1 MRKTRIS
8 FFAACL
14 VLFVA
19 AHLWSFKTAP
29 WNGNA
34 VFDDAQ
40 QAVKYLKVLAIGHPF
55 AAAWWFPP
63 ENTVVESLFTY
74 YLWPW
79 FSLFGYSALTDE
91 AASMALWCVTFLFTL
106 LLTDLLCESYV
117 VTAVVA
123 LVFTFLPFAFIYS
136 FIAFNYEMAPM
147 FAVMSLYFLHRGS
160 NWSLAVGGIA
170 AGLCLWSSV
179 LGQQYIVALA
189 LCAPL
194 YVKQWRKGL
203 VALAGF
209 AASAAPIVIYMLFHW
224 TDYTYHASTRWNPT
238 LDLRRI
244 WDTFFVIPTHSYF
257 LPDALLIPLP
267 YYALLITGAAVA
279 LWKKRFDIV
288 LLATI
293 PVAGVF
299 ATGGPYVEHRLLMAI
314 PFWIILIGFGFN
326 LLGQYRTTLIL
337 AVVVVAMG
345 VIPSAHYIYA
355 KAKDTTSISAFDPR
369 RTITSP

>member
-1 MRKTRIS
+1 M
-8 FFAACL
+8 
-14 VLFVA
+14 
-19 AHLWSFKTAP
+19 
-29 WNGNA
+29 
-34 VFDDAQ
+34 FDDAQ
-40 QAVKYLKVLAIGHPF
+40 RAVADMKARAIGHPF
-55 AAAWWFPP
+55 AAAWWFPAD
-63 ENTVVESLFTY
+63 NWCVESLFFY

-79 FSLFGYSALTDE
+79 FSLFGYSVITDE

-117 VTAVVA
+117 VTSVVA

-136 FIAFNYEMAPM
+136 FVAFNYGMTPT
-147 FAVMSLYFLHRGS
+147 FAVMSLYFLNRGS
-160 NWSLAVGGIA
+160 NWSLVVGGIA

-189 LCAPL
+189 LCAPF
-194 YVKQWRKGL
+194 YWRQWRKGL
-203 VALAGF
+203 VVFAGF
-209 AASAAPIVIYMLFHW
+209 SVAAAPIVSYMIFHW

-238 LDLRRI
+238 LDLTRI

-267 YYALLITGAAVA
+267 YYVLLITGAVVA

-299 ATGGPYVEHRLLMAI
+299 VTGGPYVEHRLLMAI
-314 PFWIILIGFGFN
+314 PFWIILIGFGVN
-326 LLGQYRTTLIL
+326 VILNGGDALLIRHRIIRNAALTVRSAGAAIII
-337 AVVVVAMG
+337 AMG
-345 VIPSAHYIYA
+345 LIPSAHYIYA
-355 KAKDTTSISAFDPR
+355 KAKDPTSIHAFDPR
-369 RTITSP
+369 RSITR